1 MGDLEDLLA
10 GLDGFE
16 WDGGNSDKNWRRH
29 EVRQAETEQAL
40 LNTPLVCAADT
51 HRGGEPRFI
60 ALGQSDAGRLL
71 AVVFTVRGTRIRVIS
86 ARAMSKKS
94 ATFMAKL
101 QQSPKPIP
109 AFKSEAEERRFW
121 ETHDSTDYVDWSSA
135 RPARFPKLKPSTETI
150 SLRLPA
156 GLLADLKALANKQD
170 VPYQSLLKVFLADRV
185 AREWRALRPDSA
197 RANQAAKPKT
207 RVRQKPES
215 KLKPR
220 NRAARG

>member
-10 GLDGFE
+10 GLEGFE
-16 WDGGNSDKNWRRH
+16 WDEGNSDKNWRRH

-40 LNTPLVCAADT
+40 LNTPWVAGAASK

-86 ARAMSKKS
+86 ARAMSKKERD
-94 ATFMAKL
+94 MAKL

-109 AFKSEAEERRFW
+109 AFRSEAEERRFW

-135 RPARFPKLKPSTETI
+135 RLARFSNLKPSTETI

-185 AREWRALRPDSA
+185 AREWRALRPDGA
-197 RANQAAKPKT
+197 RATKAVKPVS
-207 RVRQKPES
+207 RVRQKS
-215 KLKPR
+215 KSKPR